1 MVNVCYIGDGGLAGR
16 ERFQYLNVGRWC
28 GGWCGR
34 KELFVGGGWWVL
46 DGTFSVL
53 EVEVSGAVKMDFKQL
68 LSLFW
73 DVCLG

>member
-1 MVNVCYIGDGGLAGR
+1 MAH
-16 ERFQYLNVGRWC
+16 
-28 GGWCGR
+28 
-34 KELFVGGGWWVL
+34 
-46 DGTFSVL
+46 FSVL